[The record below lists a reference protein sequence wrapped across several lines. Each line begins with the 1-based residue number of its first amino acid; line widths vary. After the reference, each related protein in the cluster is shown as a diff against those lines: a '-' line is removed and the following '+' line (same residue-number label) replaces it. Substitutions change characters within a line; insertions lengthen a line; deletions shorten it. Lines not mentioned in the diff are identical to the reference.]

1 MYYFYQLKGSILVS
15 NQEHPELHAISQQ
28 QASTA
33 QQRIY
38 WLVKRNPLRS
48 HVCACIMEPWHLF
61 LEEESLALLN
71 KEIDLLPSQEEQL
84 KNLEAEI
91 PWILDRINSKHAY
104 TLNTNH
110 PRWKERL
117 DDPLIKGSRINIAGL
132 GDVGGTLLTGLRMQ
146 PIGKINSIG
155 IFDLSRDKMNRW
167 EQEANQIASMN
178 YDQHPPVHMISE
190 NQLFD
195 CDIFLFCIAKQIPE
209 LGTDVSDVRMAQ
221 LETNANIVKIY
232 AQKARSAKFK
242 GLFAVISDPVDQLCK
257 IAYESSNYN
266 EAGEIDLEGLFPEQ
280 VKGFGL
286 GVMNARA
293 NYYAIKHENSR
304 HYLKEGRAFG
314 PHGAGL
320 FILNSLI
327 NYNEKISSDLT
338 QKTLTANLSVRKT
351 GYKPFVAP
359 ALSSGCFS
367 ILAAITGEE
376 QYSTTF
382 MGGVYFGSRNWLQ
395 PFGPAWETY
404 KLPKPVAETLQ
415 NTWRKLD
422 QTK

>member
-1 MYYFYQLKGSILVS
+1 MYFFYQLNGSVLIS
-15 NQEHPELHAISQQ
+15 DQEYPELHAISQKQAPSDQ
-28 QASTA
+28 QPV
-33 QQRIY
+33 Y

-48 HVCACIMEPWHLF
+48 HVCACVMEPWHLF
-61 LEEESLALLN
+61 SEEESLALLH
-71 KEIDLLPSQEEQL
+71 KEIELLPSQEKRL
-84 KNLEAEI
+84 KRLETEL
-91 PWILDRINSKHAY
+91 PWMLDKINARQVY
-104 TLNTNH
+104 TLNTDH

-117 DDPLIKGSRINIAGL
+117 CDPLIKGSRIHIAGL

-146 PIGKINSIG
+146 TIDKVNTIG
-155 IFDLSRDKMNRW
+155 IFDLSQDKMNRW
-167 EQEANQIASMN
+167 EQEANQISGLK
-178 YDQHPPVHMISE
+178 YDQHPPVHIISE
-190 NQLFD
+190 DQLFD

-209 LGTDVSDVRMAQ
+209 LGTNVSDVRMAQ
-221 LETNANIVKIY
+221 LEANANIVKIY
-232 AQKARSAKFK
+232 AQKARSANFK
-242 GLFAVISDPVDQLCK
+242 GLFAVVSDPVDQLCK

-293 NYYAIKHENSR
+293 NYYAVKHKNSL
-304 HYLKEGRAFG
+304 HYLREGRAFG

-327 NYNEKISSDLT
+327 KYDDKISSDLT
-338 QKTLTANLSVRKT
+338 HKTLTANLSVRKT

-376 QYSTTF
+376 HYSTIF
-382 MGGVYFGSRNWLQ
+382 LGGVYFGCRNWLQ
-395 PFGPAWETY
+395 PLGPAWETY
-404 KLPKPVAETLQ
+404 ILPKSVFETLQ